1 MVATPKQ
8 RHFRQGWLVRQ
19 VWLVRQG
26 WLAGFVA
33 ILLCL
38 GVSEAQAAETKSLKG
53 VALIIGQSKYEHIA
67 ALANPAND
75 ARDMAKMLTDL
86 GFDARNVT
94 DRDAAK
100 LKRDLDRFVEDAEG
114 ADVAFIYYSG
124 HGIEAGG
131 ENYLV
136 PVDADVSSLKNA
148 GEALVPIS
156 AVMDELKKTV
166 PVTIVLLDA
175 CRTNPFPPDAVV
187 RRGPT
192 ASAEPV
198 GAGGLE
204 PVRGAKA
211 LASASVDDASL
222 GTVVGFAA
230 EPGRPALDGA
240 AGENS
245 PYAAALLR
253 HLTAMK
259 GTEFGSVMRMVTEE
273 VYLDTKAKQRP
284 WVSES
289 LRRLLYFGV
298 APPEPTGDDGLI
310 TGERRQLLLTISDLP
325 DPKRAQVELASLQ
338 DGVPLDALYGVLKA
352 LGTEKIPEDPNDLQK
367 VLDSQAE
374 RLKKMMAERAA
385 LRTDDPE
392 ISRLVASAD
401 KAIGQGAMVTA
412 RKFLD
417 DAVGRI
423 EENSGAV
430 DEAED
435 LLRQKRIADAAIYA
449 KRADAA
455 ALVFDYKSAATD
467 HAKAYSL
474 VEKWDE
480 KLRWNYK
487 NQEAEALNAYGYATG
502 DLDALQQSIEAYH
515 VILNFIPNGEQSRD
529 WAITRNNMAVV
540 LQTIGERETE
550 TAHLEEAAQIF
561 RGSLAVFE
569 REKDDRNW
577 AAAQNNL
584 ANVLLK
590 IGERESDP
598 KRLNDAVAA
607 MRATLEKRPRDKLP
621 LDWASSQNNL
631 GLALYA
637 LSEREPTGEHLKQA
651 EAAYRL
657 ALEEYTREKTPVEW
671 AMIENNLG
679 NTLVTLGIQLNDK
692 AKINE
697 AADAFRAALEVR
709 TRETFPVSWATSRLN
724 LGNALSGIARF
735 DMGTATLE
743 EAAAAYDDALTV
755 FTRKRFPMDWA
766 SAQNNLGSIYQTLG
780 QRTRDAVKLEQS
792 AAAFQAARQV
802 YVRRKFP
809 QDWAMSYYNL
819 GNTLQ
824 LLGGVTDK
832 PEHYSEAVDAYGN
845 ALREYKRE
853 TNPRQWAMAQAG
865 LGSTLHWLS
874 MSNGDAKTLQ
884 DSIAAR
890 RAALEILTI
899 EAAPVDWANA
909 QNGIGMSLLNL
920 GNLQRTDKYLNDAE
934 AAFTAA
940 LKVFTRE
947 SQPLQWAFEQ
957 NNIGDVHWNR
967 ASYGAGKPEYLK
979 AIEFFE
985 NAKQG
990 FTEAG
995 YTIPIPLTDQKI
1007 ELAKK
1012 QMAKM

>member
-1 MVATPKQ
+1 MTFVETSKLHLFLWRA
-8 RHFRQGWLVRQ
+8 WLT
-19 VWLVRQG
+19 LFAAMLIG
-26 WLAGFVA
+26 ASMLPPA
-33 ILLCL
+33 
-38 GVSEAQAAETKSLKG
+38 EAKDLKG
-53 VALIIGQSKYEHIA
+53 VALVIGQSKYEHIA
-67 ALANPAND
+67 ALPNPAND

-86 GFDARNVT
+86 GFDARSVS
-94 DRDAAK
+94 DRDAGK
-100 LKRDLDRFVEDAEG
+100 LRRDLERFAEDADG
-114 ADVAFIYYSG
+114 ADVALIYYSG

-136 PVDADVSSLKNA
+136 PVDADMSSLKDA
-148 GEALVPIS
+148 DQALVPIS
-156 AVMDELKKTV
+156 AVMEELKKTV
-166 PVTIVLLDA
+166 PVTIMLLDA
-175 CRTNPFPPDAVV
+175 CRTNPFPADAVV
-187 RRGPT
+187 RRAPT
-192 ASAEPV
+192 ASAEPI

-211 LASASVDDASL
+211 LGNAPAADSSL
-222 GTVVGFAA
+222 GTVIGFAA

-253 HLTAMK
+253 HLAAMK

-284 WVSES
+284 WVNES

-338 DGVPLDALYGVLKA
+338 DGVPLDALYGVLRA
-352 LGTEKIPEDPNDLQK
+352 MGTDKIPEDPTDLQK
-367 VLDSQAE
+367 VLQAQAD
-374 RLKKMMAERAA
+374 RLKKMMSERAA

-392 ISRLVASAD
+392 IKRLVASAD
-401 KAIGQGAMVTA
+401 KAIGQGAIATA

-417 DAVGRI
+417 EAVGRV
-423 EENSGAV
+423 EETNDTV
-430 DEAED
+430 DQAEE
-435 LLRQKRIADAAIYA
+435 LIKQKRIADAAIYA
-449 KRADAA
+449 KRADAS
-455 ALVFDYKSAATD
+455 ALVFDYKSAASD
-467 HAKAYSL
+467 YAKAFSL
-474 VEKWDE
+474 AEKWDD

-487 NQEAEALNAYGYATG
+487 NQQAEALNSYGYATG
-502 DLDALQQSIEAYH
+502 DLDSLQGAIEAYRT
-515 VILNFIPNGEQSRD
+515 ILNFIPNGEQNRD

-540 LQTIGERETE
+540 LQNIGERETD

-561 RGSLAVFE
+561 RDSLIVFE
-569 REKDDRNW
+569 RVKDDLNW

-584 ANVLLK
+584 GNVLLA

-598 KRLNDAVAA
+598 KRLNEAVAA
-607 MRATLEKRPRDKLP
+607 MRATLDKRPRDKVP

-637 LSEREPTGEHLKQA
+637 LSEREPAGEHLAQA

-657 ALEEYTREKTPVEW
+657 ALEEYSRQKTPVEW
-671 AMIENNLG
+671 AMVENNLG
-679 NTLVTLGIQLNDK
+679 NTLVTSGIQLNDK

-709 TRETFPVSWATSRLN
+709 TRDIFPVSWATSRLN

-735 DMGTATLE
+735 DMGTGTLE

-755 FTRKRFPMDWA
+755 FTRQRFPMDWA

-780 QRTRDAVKLEQS
+780 QRTRDAARLEQS

-824 LLGGVTDK
+824 LLGGVTEK
-832 PEHYSEAVDAYGN
+832 PERYEEAVAAYRD
-845 ALREYKRE
+845 ALREYKRD
-853 TNPRQWAMAQAG
+853 TNPRQWALTQAG

-874 MSNGDAKTLQ
+874 MSNADPKTLQ

-890 RAALEILTI
+890 RAALEVLTI
-899 EAAPVDWANA
+899 ETAPVDWANA

-920 GNLQRTDKYLNDAE
+920 GNLQRTGRYLDEAE
-934 AAFTAA
+934 AAFTAT

-947 SQPLQWAFEQ
+947 SQPMQWAFEQ
-957 NNIGDVHWNR
+957 NNLGDVSWNR
-967 ASYGAGKPEYLK
+967 ASFGGGKPDYLK
-979 AIEFFE
+979 AIQFFE

-995 YTIPIPLTDQKI
+995 YPIPIPLTDQKI
-1007 ELAKK
+1007 DLVKKQIAKK
-1012 QMAKM
+1012 

>member
-1 MVATPKQ
+1 MTFVDTSKL
-8 RHFRQGWLVRQ
+8 RLFRRARVTL
-19 VWLVRQG
+19 
-26 WLAGFVA
+26 FVA
-33 ILLCL
+33 ML
-38 GVSEAQAAETKSLKG
+38 VSVAASMLQAAEAKDLKG
-53 VALIIGQSKYEHIA
+53 VALIIGQSQYEHIA
-67 ALANPAND
+67 ALPNPAND

-86 GFDARNVT
+86 GFDARNVS

-100 LKRDLDRFVEDAEG
+100 LKRDLERFTEDAEG
-114 ADVAFIYYSG
+114 ADVALIYYSG

-136 PVDADVSSLKNA
+136 PVDADVSSLKDA
-148 GEALVPIS
+148 DQELVPIS

-166 PVTIVLLDA
+166 PVTIMLLDA
-175 CRTNPFPPDAVV
+175 CRTNPFPLDAVV
-187 RRGPT
+187 RRAPT
-192 ASAEPV
+192 ASAEPI

-211 LASASVDDASL
+211 LGNAPAADASL
-222 GTVVGFAA
+222 GTVIGFAA
-230 EPGRPALDGA
+230 EPGHPALDGA

-253 HLTAMK
+253 HLAAMK

-284 WVSES
+284 WVNES

-310 TGERRQLLLTISDLP
+310 TGERRQLLLTISELP

-338 DGVPLDALYGVLKA
+338 EGVPLDALYGVLRA
-352 LGTEKIPEDPNDLQK
+352 LGTEKIPEDPADLRK
-367 VLDSQAE
+367 VLDAQAE
-374 RLKKMMAERAA
+374 RLKKMMSERAA

-392 ISRLVASAD
+392 IKRLVASAD
-401 KAIGQGAMVTA
+401 KAIGQGAIATA

-417 DAVGRI
+417 DAVGRV
-423 EENSGAV
+423 EATNDAV
-430 DEAED
+430 DQAEE
-435 LLRQKRIADAAIYA
+435 LIKQKRIADAAIYA
-449 KRADAA
+449 KRADAS
-455 ALVFDYKSAATD
+455 ALVFDYKSAAND
-467 HAKAYSL
+467 YAKAFSL
-474 VEKWDE
+474 AEKWDD

-487 NQEAEALNAYGYATG
+487 NQEAEALNSYGYATG
-502 DLDALQQSIEAYH
+502 DLDALRHAIEAYRA
-515 VILNFIPNGEQSRD
+515 ILNFIPNGEQNRD

-540 LQTIGERETE
+540 LQNIGERETE

-561 RGSLAVFE
+561 RDSLAVFE
-569 REKDDRNW
+569 HVKDDLNW

-584 ANVLLK
+584 GNVLLK

-598 KRLNDAVAA
+598 KRLNEAVAA
-607 MRATLEKRPRDKLP
+607 MRATLEKRPRDKVP

-637 LSEREPTGEHLKQA
+637 LSEREPGGEHLAQA

-657 ALEEYTREKTPVEW
+657 ALEEYTRQKTPVEW
-671 AMIENNLG
+671 AMVENNLG

-692 AKINE
+692 ARINE

-709 TRETFPVSWATSRLN
+709 TRDTFPVSWATSRLN
-724 LGNALSGIARF
+724 LGNALSGVARF
-735 DMGTATLE
+735 DMGTGTLE

-755 FTRKRFPMDWA
+755 FTRQRFPMDWA
-766 SAQNNLGSIYQTLG
+766 SAQNNLGSIYQTIG
-780 QRTRDAVKLEQS
+780 QRTRDAARLEQS
-792 AAAFQAARQV
+792 VAAFQAARQV

-809 QDWAMSYYNL
+809 LDWAMSYYNL

-832 PEHYSEAVDAYGN
+832 PEHYGEAVDAYRN

-853 TNPRQWAMAQAG
+853 TNPRQWALTQAG

-874 MSNGDAKTLQ
+874 MSNAGPATLR

-890 RAALEILTI
+890 RAALEVLTI
-899 EAAPVDWANA
+899 ETAPVDWANA

-920 GNLQRTDKYLNDAE
+920 GNIERTGKYLDEAE
-934 AAFTAA
+934 AAFTAT
-940 LKVFTRE
+940 LKVFTKE
-947 SQPLQWAFEQ
+947 SQPMQWAFEQ
-957 NNIGDVHWNR
+957 NNLGDIHWNR
-967 ASYGAGKPEYLK
+967 ASYGGGKPEYLK
-979 AIEFFE
+979 AIAFFE

-1007 ELAKK
+1007 DLVKQQLAKK
-1012 QMAKM
+1012 

>member
-1 MVATPKQ
+1 MIFVETSK
-8 RHFRQGWLVRQ
+8 RSLFRQAWLTT
-19 VWLVRQG
+19 LV
-26 WLAGFVA
+26 VM
-33 ILLCL
+33 LLCFAVPMRPA
-38 GVSEAQAAETKSLKG
+38 GAKDLKG
-53 VALIIGQSKYEHIA
+53 VALVIGQSKYEHIA
-67 ALANPAND
+67 ALPNPAND

-86 GFDARNVT
+86 GFDARSVS
-94 DRDAAK
+94 DRDAGK
-100 LKRDLDRFVEDAEG
+100 LRRDLERFAEDAEG

-131 ENYLV
+131 ENYLI
-136 PVDADVSSLKNA
+136 PVDADVASLKDA
-148 GEALVPIS
+148 GQALVPIS

-166 PVTIVLLDA
+166 PVTIMLLDA
-175 CRTNPFPPDAVV
+175 CRTNPFPADALV
-187 RRGPT
+187 RRAPT
-192 ASAEPV
+192 ASAEPI

-211 LASASVDDASL
+211 LGNAQAQDASL
-222 GTVVGFAA
+222 GTVIGFAA

-253 HLTAMK
+253 HLGAMK

-273 VYLDTKAKQRP
+273 VYLDTKARQRP
-284 WVSES
+284 WVNES

-352 LGTEKIPEDPNDLQK
+352 LGTEKIPEDPTDLQK
-367 VLDSQAE
+367 VLQAQSE
-374 RLKKMMAERAA
+374 RLKKMIAESDA

-392 ISRLVASAD
+392 IKRLVASAD
-401 KAIGQGAMVTA
+401 KAIGQGAIATA

-417 DAVGRI
+417 QAVGRV
-423 EENSGAV
+423 EETSGAV
-430 DEAED
+430 DQAEEVI
-435 LLRQKRIADAAIYA
+435 RQKRIADAAIYA
-449 KRADAA
+449 KRADAS
-455 ALVFDYKSAATD
+455 ALVFDYMAAAND
-467 HAKAYSL
+467 YAKAFSL
-474 VEKWDE
+474 IEKWDE

-487 NQEAEALNAYGYATG
+487 NQEAEALNSYGYATG
-502 DLDALQQSIEAYH
+502 DLKALQGSIDAYRI
-515 VILNFIPNGEQSRD
+515 ILNFIPNGEQNRD

-540 LQTIGERETE
+540 LQNIGERETE

-561 RGSLAVFE
+561 RDSLAVFE
-569 REKDDRNW
+569 GVKDDRNW

-584 ANVLLK
+584 GNVLLK

-598 KRLNDAVAA
+598 KRLNEAVAA
-607 MRATLEKRPRDKLP
+607 MRATLEKRPRAKLP

-637 LSEREPTGEHLKQA
+637 LSEREPAGEHLAQA

-657 ALEEYTREKTPVEW
+657 ALEEYTRAKTPVEW
-671 AMIENNLG
+671 AMVENNLG
-679 NTLVTLGIQLNDK
+679 NTLVTLGIQLNEK

-735 DMGTATLE
+735 DMGTGTLE
-743 EAAAAYDDALTV
+743 EAAAAYGDALTV
-755 FTRKRFPMDWA
+755 FTRQRFPMDWA

-780 QRTRDAVKLEQS
+780 QRTRDAAKLEQS
-792 AAAFQAARQV
+792 VAAFQAARQV

-809 QDWAMSYYNL
+809 LDWAMSYYNL

-824 LLGGVTDK
+824 LLGAVTEK
-832 PEHYSEAVDAYGN
+832 PEHYGAAADAYRD

-853 TNPRQWAMAQAG
+853 TNPRQWALAQAG

-874 MSNGDAKTLQ
+874 MSNADPKILH

-890 RAALEILTI
+890 RAALEVLTI

-920 GNLQRTDKYLNDAE
+920 GTIERTGKYLDDAE
-934 AAFTAA
+934 AAFTAT

-957 NNIGDVHWNR
+957 NNIGDVYWNR
-967 ASYGAGKPEYLK
+967 ASYGGGKPQYLK
-979 AIEFFE
+979 AIGFFE

-990 FTEAG
+990 FIEAG

-1007 ELAKK
+1007 DLVKKQLAKK
-1012 QMAKM
+1012 

>member
-1 MVATPKQ
+1 M
-8 RHFRQGWLVRQ
+8 
-19 VWLVRQG
+19 WLVRQG

-38 GVSEAQAAETKSLKG
+38 GVSEAQAAETKSLRG

-148 GEALVPIS
+148 GEALVAIS

-175 CRTNPFPPDAVV
+175 CRTNPFPPGAVV

-211 LASASVDDASL
+211 LADASLDNASL

-455 ALVFDYKSAATD
+455 ALVFDYKSAAND
-467 HAKAYSL
+467 YAKAYSL

-487 NQEAEALNAYGYATG
+487 NQEAEALNAHGYATG
-502 DLDALQQSIEAYH
+502 DLDALQHSIEAYRT
-515 VILNFIPNGEQSRD
+515 ILNFIPNGEQNRD

-550 TAHLEEAAQIF
+550 TAHLEEAAVIF
-561 RGSLAVFE
+561 RDSLVVFE

-598 KRLNDAVAA
+598 KRLNEAVAA
-607 MRATLEKRPRDKLP
+607 TRATLEKRPRDKLP
-621 LDWASSQNNL
+621 LDWAGSQNNL

-637 LSEREPTGEHLKQA
+637 LSEREPAGEHLTQA

-657 ALEEYTREKTPVEW
+657 ALEEYTREKAPVEW
-671 AMIENNLG
+671 AMVENNLG
-679 NTLVTLGIQLNDK
+679 NTLVTLGIQHNDK

-780 QRTRDAVKLEQS
+780 QRTRDAAKLEQS